1 MTRPNLRLTGAVFLA
16 LALAACGGG
25 EMTAE
30 DATTQACDAL
40 AEAADSVTTL
50 AEGAAAGV
58 DSIREAGTELR
69 DRVAEI
75 NEDVQAAL
83 GSAEAEAV
91 TTFIASQR
99 AYRSTTSGA
108 EDQAGLDA
116 VEAELAAAGADLQA
130 RYDEAVTAL
139 GCG

>member
-25 EMTAE
+25 EVTAE

-40 AEAADSVTTL
+40 AEAADSVATL

-58 DSIREAGTELR
+58 ETIREAGTELR

-91 TTFIASQR
+91 TNFIASQR

-116 VEAELAAAGADLQA
+116 VAEELDAAGADLQA

>member
-16 LALAACGGG
+16 LALAACGSG

-40 AEAADSVTTL
+40 AEAADSVATL

-75 NEDVQAAL
+75 NDDVQAAL

-116 VEAELAAAGADLQA
+116 VEDELAAAGADLQA